1 MRADRLISI
10 LMLLQSRGKIT
21 ARALAE
27 ELEVSERTIYRDMDA
42 LSFAGI
48 PVYAQRGPGGGCGL
62 LASYRTSLTG
72 FSEDEVRAL
81 FMLSVPTPL
90 TQLGVDQDLKA
101 AMLKLSASL
110 PPSRQD
116 EEMRTRRRIHLDAA
130 WWFQPDEPVPHLQT
144 IHKAIWDD
152 RVLRVTFSRKF
163 MSEVDRVISPYGLV
177 AKASVWYLVYVIG
190 NSPRAIRV
198 SKVLDAQMTNEHF
211 ERPANFDLTVFWKKW
226 CEELET
232 NRAQFPVLARVSAQL
247 QHFLPHYFGGRLK
260 SQTDNV
266 TSKTED
272 GWATIFLPFESF
284 EEARDRILGFGGAV
298 EVLEPLE
305 LRESVIDYANQI
317 LDFYSKS

>member
-10 LMLLQSRGKIT
+10 LMLLQSRGIST
-21 ARALAE
+21 ARTLAE

-62 LASYRTSLTG
+62 LDSYRTSLTG

-81 FMLSVPTPL
+81 FMLSIPSPL

-110 PPSRQD
+110 PPTRQD
-116 EEMRTRRRIHLDAA
+116 EELRTRRRIHLDAS

-144 IHKAIWDD
+144 IHKAIWED
-152 RVLRVTFSRKF
+152 RVLRVTFRRKF
-163 MSEVDRVISPYGLV
+163 MSEVDREISPYGLV
-177 AKASVWYLVYVIG
+177 AKASVWYLVYD
-190 NSPRAIRV
+190 SRHCPRAIRV
-198 SKVLDAQMTNEHF
+198 SKILDAKMSNEHF
-211 ERPANFDLTVFWKKW
+211 QRPADFDLAVFWRKW
-226 CEELET
+226 CEELEM

-247 QHFLPHYFGGRLK
+247 QHFLPHYFGSRLK
-260 SQTDNV
+260 ALTDNA
-266 TSKTED
+266 TSTAED
-272 GWATIFLPFESF
+272 GWITLSLPFESF

-298 EVLEPLE
+298 EVLDPPE
-305 LRESVIDYANQI
+305 LRESVIDYAKQI
-317 LDFYSKS
+317 VNFYSKS